1 MQKIPLE
8 ILNLQGDGY
17 HILVNV
23 ELFGQT
29 HKMVVDTGASK
40 TVLDK
45 TMLLNIGIQE
55 EEMLHTDILSTGL
68 GTNSMQSY
76 SIIIPELRI
85 MHWHTKKFNAAI
97 LDLSAINYAY
107 EQMEFPPVIGILGG
121 DILRR
126 FAAKINYKDLTLTLN
141 QRSLKLESC

>member
-1 MQKIPLE
+1 
-8 ILNLQGDGY
+8 
-17 HILVNV
+17 
-23 ELFGQT
+23 
-29 HKMVVDTGASK
+29 MVVDTGASK

-85 MHWHTKKFNAAI
+85 MHWQTKKFNAAI

-126 FAAKINYKDLTLTLN
+126 FAAKINYKELTLTLN
-141 QRSLKLESC
+141 QRGLKLE

>member
-17 HILVNV
+17 HILVRV
-23 ELFGQT
+23 ELFGQV

-85 MHWHTKKFNAAI
+85 MHWQTKKFNAAI

-126 FAAKINYKDLTLTLN
+126 FAAKINYKELTLTLN
-141 QRSLKLESC
+141 QRGLKLE